1 MSVTQ
6 QMGVFDQPAG
16 GLKASINIVHNH
28 SSPDKSNDYLTH
40 RMPGSNGETLAA
52 IEEGW

>member
-6 QMGVFDQPAG
+6 QMGVFQQPAG
-16 GLKASINIVHNH
+16 GLKANINIVHNH
-28 SSPDKSNDYLTH
+28 SSPDKSNDYLKH
-40 RMPGSNGETLAA
+40 RMPGSNGETLAG